1 MQCGG
6 KTKYYNTSVKMCAN
20 ACKCQMYSA
29 NLKWLGIVMIGGEN
43 VSTGRRLRDSI
54 ESKKFRQVTGRR

>member
-29 NLKWLGIVMIGGEN
+29 NLKWLGIVMIGGEE
-43 VSTGRRLRDSI
+43 RLDRK
-54 ESKKFRQVTGRR
+54 EVER

>member
-1 MQCGG
+1 ME

-29 NLKWLGIVMIGGEN
+29 NLKWLGIVMIGGEE
-43 VSTGRRLRDSI
+43 RLDRK
-54 ESKKFRQVTGRR
+54 EVER